1 MLADDVIDPC
11 DRSSTTILEVAVR
24 PKCDIG
30 AESPI
35 VEAVRPKID
44 MDTEKSAELSKEN
57 DAVCPR
63 CDEEATV
70 VDWDAASKRE
80 KKAKDRTAA
89 AKKILEE
96 NDEVTSEDVQSRR
109 IIEESRNIARGE
121 KHLLREVSKQIRMC
135 IRKKT
140 RKDTKNL

>member
-1 MLADDVIDPC
+1 MIDPC

-24 PKCDIG
+24 PKCDMD

-44 MDTEKSAELSKEN
+44 MDTEKSAEIAKEN
-57 DAVCPR
+57 DAVCPK
-63 CDEEATV
+63 CDEEATI

-80 KKAKDRTAA
+80 KKANDRAAA

-96 NDEVTSEDVQSRR
+96 NDEVTSEDEQIGRL
-109 IIEESRNIARGE
+109 IEESRNIARGE
-121 KHLLREVSKQIRMC
+121 KHHFERSE
-135 IRKKT
+135 
-140 RKDTKNL
+140 